1 MQILKAVDV
10 LHDAGAITTDFHSQ
24 VHAASKDK
32 PALFLVLIVKVL
44 EILVKLAKYFAERRK
59 S

>member
-1 MQILKAVDV
+1 MQILKAVDL

-24 VHAASKDK
+24 VHSAKDK
-32 PALFLVLIVKVL
+32 PALFLVLLVKVL
-44 EILVKLAKYFAERRK
+44 EILVKLAKHFAERRK

>member
-1 MQILKAVDV
+1 MQILKAVDL
-10 LHDAGAITTDFHSQ
+10 LHDAGVITPDFHAQ

-44 EILVKLAKYFAERRK
+44 EILVKVAKYLAERRK
-59 S
+59 K